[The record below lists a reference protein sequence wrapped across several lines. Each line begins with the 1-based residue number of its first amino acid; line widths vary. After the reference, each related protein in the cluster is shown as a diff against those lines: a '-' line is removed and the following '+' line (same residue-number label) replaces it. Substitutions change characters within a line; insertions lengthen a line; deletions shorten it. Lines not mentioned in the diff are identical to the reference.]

1 MRCVL
6 YVEHIKL
13 HIIIE
18 KYMVKQTLHIYIL
31 CRRLYI
37 YNNGE
42 YYIYWRY
49 TFEICIIYN
58 VTTLHGETNP
68 SLIYI

>member
-1 MRCVL
+1 MVKQIAYIYIEHYVYNNEEHYIYMRCVL

-18 KYMVKQTLHIYIL
+18 KYMVKQTLYIYIL
-31 CRRLYI
+31 CRTLYI

-42 YYIYWRY
+42 
-49 TFEICIIYN
+49 
-58 VTTLHGETNP
+58 
-68 SLIYI
+68 